1 MVDSTND
8 VLERAAKKGLMKGTK
23 RGKKDA
29 KIQSEPLTPDGP
41 HLDEMP
47 KQLENVSIKVT
58 DEKEPDIR
66 SDNKDGQ
73 RKATKKK
80 LLKPFQF

>member
-1 MVDSTND
+1 MVDSAHD

-29 KIQSEPLTPDGP
+29 KIQSEPLTRDKPN
-41 HLDEMP
+41 LDELP

-58 DEKEPDIR
+58 DEKEPNIN
-66 SDNKDGQ
+66 SDSKDGQ
-73 RKATKKK
+73 RKGARKKS
-80 LLKPFQF
+80 LKPFQF

>member
-1 MVDSTND
+1 MIDSAKD

-29 KIQSEPLTPDGP
+29 KIKSEPLLWDKQQ
-41 HLDEMP
+41 LDEMP
-47 KQLENVSIKVT
+47 KQLENVSTNVT
-58 DEKEPDIR
+58 DEKEPNVSLD
-66 SDNKDGQ
+66 SKDGQ
-73 RKATKKK
+73 RKAAEKK